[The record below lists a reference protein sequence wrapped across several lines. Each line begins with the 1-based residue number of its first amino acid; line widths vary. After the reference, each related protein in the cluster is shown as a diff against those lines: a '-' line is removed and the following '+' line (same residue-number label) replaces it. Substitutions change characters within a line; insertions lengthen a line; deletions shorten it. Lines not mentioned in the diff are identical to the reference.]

1 MKKQHFVLFFQKLK
15 TLQRRKKS
23 ERIIDFSICKLWI
36 YLSQI
41 KAVKGDLV
49 MLNVKQVSKIY
60 EGKVAYRALTD
71 INLHI
76 EEGEFVGIMGPSGS
90 GKTTLLN
97 MIATIDEPTT
107 GEILIN
113 GKNPHRLKKDNLA
126 KFRRREL
133 GFVFQEF
140 NLLHTLT
147 VEENIVLPLTLD
159 GKAVSEMKEK
169 AAKIAETLGITAILN
184 KRTYEISGGQ
194 AQRAAVARAMIHS
207 PKLLLADEP
216 TGNLDSKSSKDV
228 MRMLQEINQ
237 KKQTTMMLVTHD
249 PQAASYCNRVVF
261 IRDGKFYS
269 EIHRGENRQAFF
281 QKIIDTLSL
290 MGGDGHDLSQIRV

>member
-1 MKKQHFVLFFQKLK
+1 ML
-15 TLQRRKKS
+15 
-23 ERIIDFSICKLWI
+23 
-36 YLSQI
+36 QI
-41 KAVKGDLV
+41 KNA
-49 MLNVKQVSKIY
+49 SKVY
-60 EGKVAYRALTD
+60 EGKIAYKALSAID
-71 INLHI
+71 LEI
-76 EEGEFVGIMGPSGS
+76 EKGEFVAIMGPSGS

-97 MIATIDEPTT
+97 MIATIDEPTS
-107 GEILIN
+107 GEVLIER
-113 GKNPHRLKKDNLA
+113 KNPHKLNKNELA

-159 GKAVSEMKEK
+159 GARVKDMKNKAEVI
-169 AAKIAETLGITAILN
+169 AKKLGISQIMD

-194 AQRAAVARAMIHS
+194 AQRAATARAMIHQ

-216 TGNLDSKSSKDV
+216 TGNLDSKASKDV
-228 MRMLQEINQ
+228 MEMFEAIN
-237 KKQTTMMLVTHD
+237 KEDGTTMMLVTHD
-249 PQAASYCNRVVF
+249 PQAASYSDRVVF

-269 EIHRGENRQAFF
+269 EIHRGESRQTFF

-290 MGGDGHDLSQIRV
+290 MGGDDSDFSSVRV